1 MLKKL
6 LLPGLL
12 LALFAAVGT
21 TAVAFIHDLT
31 APLIANA
38 EQDLLLTNL
47 NQFVPP
53 ERYDNDMF
61 KDTLQVQDP
70 LLGTKEPV
78 TVYRARK
85 GGAPVALVLTAIAPD
100 GYSGAIKLLIGINY
114 DGTLAGVRAI
124 SHQETPGLGDN
135 IDADRSP
142 WINSFTGKSL
152 QNPTEDKWH
161 VKKDGGAFDQ
171 FTGATI
177 TPRAVVKAV
186 ANTLR
191 YYQAHRDELFAVK
204 SGESSHE

>member
-1 MLKKL
+1 MLKKM

-12 LALFAAVGT
+12 LALFAAIGT
-21 TAVAFIHDLT
+21 TAVAYIHALT
-31 APLIANA
+31 SPLIANA
-38 EQDLLLTNL
+38 EQELLLANL
-47 NQFVPP
+47 NQFVPTD
-53 ERYDNDMF
+53 RYDNDMF

-70 LLGTKEPV
+70 LLGSTEPM

-85 GGAPVALVLTAIAPD
+85 EGKPVALVLTAIAPD
-100 GYSGAIKLLIGINY
+100 GYSGPIKLLIGINY

-142 WINSFTGKSL
+142 WITKFTGKSL

-161 VKKDGGAFDQ
+161 VKKDGGDFDQ

-191 YYQAHRDELFAVK
+191 YYQKHRDELFAVK
-204 SGESSHE
+204 NGATS